1 VENVMTGS
9 KNNKM
14 AKCKIK
20 KMVKQHAQKNMLKHI
35 KHCGSF
41 KSKNKTKGMQKGL

>member
-1 VENVMTGS
+1 VQNK
-9 KNNKM
+9 KNGQT
-14 AKCKIK
+14 
-20 KMVKQHAQKNMLKHI
+20 QHAQKNMLKHI